1 MKKKRE
7 QQTKPGKFV
16 SIKTKLLGII
26 LPVVITI
33 VAVLTGLSYI
43 VSKSV
48 IKENAEELLKT
59 SVKGQASDIE
69 AWLDQNLQSFRV
81 AKQALERMDFNEE
94 QLQTFLDAYHGF
106 DSNYPD
112 GLYIADGDG
121 TFYCAEAAQE
131 IILRKPDD
139 NGNYINNGDFS
150 ERRDLAD
157 DTDWQLF
164 TAEGGEAS
172 VKMKDNEVLI
182 TTKEEGT
189 VDYSVQFVQAGLPM
203 KKGSTY
209 SVSFDAY
216 ASAGRTMKIGISAPD
231 RDYKRYLED
240 TVVELTSEKQTFR
253 YEFTVEDEND
263 ANGRIEFNLGA
274 CGSTDA
280 VMISNVSLMMADG
293 EESVDDGSKSSPG
306 KVTQAEWFQSGLS
319 RVNMGFTNAYANGEG
334 EQIISACGMLRTAS
348 GKVRVLSAD
357 MSLDKVS
364 VYVNSFVK
372 MEDAEA
378 FLVNAE
384 DNTILASRDTD
395 LISKKLAETGND
407 FLKAVGKRI
416 SQNKLSIAEIDG
428 NMTGFEGIEGTDW
441 MLVSYVPSKTIYRD
455 LDNIRNIMILFGL
468 VSVLLLTGLLERI
481 IHIVISPI
489 KKLTDVIRSMTDG
502 DFTVHTQTKSNDE
515 IGVMSRCVEKFIA
528 AMRDMIA
535 SINNVS
541 GILHNQADS
550 SKDVS
555 VQMFSASKT
564 QNQSMK
570 ELNETVEQLSIS
582 VNGIAESATTLATL
596 VTETRDDGEGV
607 GAKMNETVDISQKGK
622 AAMQDVSVAMQ
633 NINNS
638 VRKLQLAI
646 DAVERASGEI
656 TAITGVIGDIADET
670 SLLSLNA
677 SIEAARAGEAGKGF
691 TVVAAEIGKLAQ
703 TSMESVKHI
712 DDLVLEIKSSIG
724 DVIHQAN
731 DSVDNINSSNAL
743 IEKAVETFDVIFGN
757 IDMVGNLI
765 HQMIVKVDRVEDEA
779 RNVAAI
785 SEEQA
790 ASAEEIASSSDVL
803 VEQAN
808 SLMANSETVTRE
820 SNELTNSAQELSAQI
835 GVFKIGS

>member
-1 MKKKRE
+1 MKKKKER
-7 QQTKPGKFV
+7 QKKPGKFI

-26 LPVVITI
+26 LPVVIII
-33 VAVLTGLSYI
+33 VTVLTGLSYV

-48 IKENAEELLKT
+48 IKENAQELLET
-59 SVKGQASDIE
+59 SVKGQGSDIE
-69 AWLDQNLQSFRV
+69 AWLNQNLKSFQA
-81 AKQALERMDFNEE
+81 AKQTLEQMNFNER
-94 QLQTFLDAYHGF
+94 QLQTFLNAYHGF
-106 DSNYPD
+106 DSNYPN
-112 GLYIADGDG
+112 GMYIADSDG
-121 TFYCAEAAQE
+121 TLYCAEAAQE
-131 IILRKPDD
+131 AVLRGPDD
-139 NGNYINNGDFS
+139 NGNYINNGGFS
-150 ERRDLAD
+150 DDRDLAD

-164 TAEGGEAS
+164 TAEGGKAS
-172 VKMKDNEVLI
+172 AKIKNNEVSI
-182 TTKEEGT
+182 ATEQEGT

-209 SVSFDAY
+209 KVSFDAY
-216 ASAGRTMKIGISAPD
+216 ALADRTMKIGISAPD

-240 TVVELTSEKQTFR
+240 TVVELTSEKQTFQ
-253 YEFTVEDEND
+253 YEFTMEDEND
-263 ANGRIEFNLGA
+263 VNGRMEFNLGA
-274 CGSTDA
+274 CGSTDT
-280 VMISNVSLMMADG
+280 VMISNVFIQMTAGEEAG
-293 EESVDDGSKSSPG
+293 EESSKSSPD
-306 KVTQAEWFQSGLS
+306 KVIKSEWFQSGLS
-319 RVNMGFTNAYANGEG
+319 RVNMGFTNAYTNEEG
-334 EQIISACGMLRTAS
+334 EQVISACGMLRTAS
-348 GKVRVLSAD
+348 GKVHVLSAD

-378 FLVNAE
+378 FLVNIE
-384 DNTILASRDTD
+384 DNTILASRDTS
-395 LISKKLAETGND
+395 LISKSLDETGND
-407 FLKAVGKRI
+407 YMKAVGKRI
-416 SQNKLSIAEIDG
+416 LKNELSIAEING
-428 NMTGFEGIEGTDW
+428 NMTGFEKIEGTDW
-441 MLVSYVPSKTIYRD
+441 MLVSYVPSKTVFHD
-455 LDNIRNIMILFGL
+455 LNNIRNIMLLFGL
-468 VSVLLLTGLLERI
+468 VSVLVLTGLLERI

-489 KKLTDVIRSMTDG
+489 KKLTDVIKSMTDG

-555 VQMFSASKT
+555 VQMLSASIT

-582 VNGIAESATTLATL
+582 VSGIAESATTLAIL

-607 GAKMNETVDISQKGK
+607 SSKMNETVEISQKGK
-622 AAMQDVSVAMQ
+622 VAMQDVSVAMQ

-646 DAVERASGEI
+646 DAVEKASEEI
-656 TAITGVIGDIADET
+656 TNITGVIGSIADET

-677 SIEAARAGEAGKGF
+677 SIEAARAGEAGRGF
-691 TVVAAEIGKLAQ
+691 TVVATEIGKLAQ
-703 TSMESVKHI
+703 TSMESVQHI

-724 DVIHQAN
+724 DVINQAN
-731 DSVDNINSSNAL
+731 DSVDNINNSNIL
-743 IEKAVETFDVIFGN
+743 IENAVETFDIIFEN
-757 IDMVGNLI
+757 IDTVGNLI
-765 HQMIVKVDRVEDEA
+765 HQMITKVDKVEDEA

-803 VEQAN
+803 VDQAN
-808 SLMANSETVTRE
+808 SLMSNSETVTKE
-820 SNELTNSAQELSAQI
+820 SNELTNSAEELSTQI
-835 GVFKIGS
+835 GVFKIGN

>member
-7 QQTKPGKFV
+7 QQTGAGRFI
-16 SIKTKLLGII
+16 SIKAKLLGII
-26 LPVVITI
+26 LPVVIII
-33 VAVLTGLSYI
+33 VTVLTGLSYI
-43 VSKSV
+43 VSKNV
-48 IKENAEELLKT
+48 MKENAGELLET

-69 AWLDQNLQSFRV
+69 AWLDQNLKSFQV
-81 AKQALERMDFNEE
+81 AKQALEQTDFNEG
-94 QLQTFLDAYHGF
+94 QLQKFLDAYYNF
-106 DSNYPD
+106 DNNYPN
-112 GLYIADGDG
+112 GLRIADIDG
-121 TFYCAEAAQE
+121 TFYCAKAAQGVV
-131 IILRKPDD
+131 LREPDEQ
-139 NGNYINNGDFS
+139 GNYINNGDFS
-150 ERRDLAD
+150 DEKDLGD
-157 DTDWQLF
+157 DTGWQFF

-172 VKMKDNEVLI
+172 AEIKDNKILI
-182 TTKEEGT
+182 TTEKEGSA
-189 VDYSVQFVQAGLPM
+189 DYSIQFVQADLPV

-209 SVSFDAY
+209 RVSFDA
-216 ASAGRTMKIGISAPD
+216 SAAADRTMKVGISAPD
-231 RDYKRYLED
+231 HDYKRYLND
-240 TVVELTSEKQTFR
+240 TVVELTTKKKTFT
-253 YEFTVEDEND
+253 YEFTMEDEDD
-263 ANGRIEFNLGA
+263 ANGRMEFNLGA

-280 VMISNVSLMMADG
+280 VTISNVSVIMTDG
-293 EESVDDGSKSSPG
+293 AAKEEKNPSED
-306 KVTQAEWFQSGLS
+306 VTQTEWFQSGLS
-319 RVNMGFTNAYANGEG
+319 RVNMGFTNAYTNENG

-378 FLVNAE
+378 FLVNRE
-384 DNTILASRDTD
+384 DNTILASRDTS
-395 LISKKLAETGND
+395 LISKSLDETGNA
-407 FLKAVGKRI
+407 FMKAVGDRI
-416 SQNKLSIAEIDG
+416 SGDELSIAEIDG
-428 NMTGFEGIEGTDW
+428 NMTGFQEIEGTDW
-441 MLVSYVPSKTIYRD
+441 MLVSYVPSKIVYED
-455 LDNIRNIMILFGL
+455 LNHIRNIMILFGVVSIL
-468 VSVLLLTGLLERI
+468 VLTGLLERI

-489 KKLTDVIRSMTDG
+489 KKLTDVIKSMTDG

-528 AMRDMIA
+528 TMRDMIA

-555 VQMFSASKT
+555 VQMFSASKM

-570 ELNETVEQLSIS
+570 ELNQTVEQLSVS

-607 GAKMNETVDISQKGK
+607 SSKMNETVDISRKGK
-622 AAMQDVSVAMQ
+622 AAMQDVSAAMQ

-638 VRKLQLAI
+638 VKKLQLAI
-646 DAVERASGEI
+646 DEVEKASEEI
-656 TAITGVIGDIADET
+656 TNITGVIGSIADET

-691 TVVAAEIGKLAQ
+691 TVVASEIGKLAQ
-703 TSMESVKHI
+703 TSMESVQHI
-712 DDLVLEIKSSIG
+712 DNLVLEIKSSIG
-724 DVIHQAN
+724 DVISQAN
-731 DSVDNINSSNAL
+731 DSVVNINNSNGL
-743 IEKAVETFDVIFGN
+743 IEKAAETFDVIFEN
-757 IDMVGNLI
+757 IDTVGALVQ
-765 HQMIVKVDRVEDEA
+765 QMIEKVDQVEDEA

-790 ASAEEIASSSDVL
+790 ASAEEIAASSDVL

-808 SLMANSETVTRE
+808 SLMTNSETVTNE
-820 SNELTNSAQELSAQI
+820 SNELTNSAEELSTQI